1 MPKQSPVPNEL
12 TKPFWDACNEGR
24 LVMQTCTTCDR
35 IQYPPEP
42 VCYQCHSKNNLE
54 WRQMSGRG
62 TIYGFGVMYDSRI
75 RIMQAGQ
82 PFPVAL
88 VQLEED
94 PDILMCANLPGT
106 PPDEVPLG
114 AKVQVEFETTP
125 TTGQKVPEWRVVG

>member
-1 MPKQSPVPNEL
+1 LPKQSPVPNEL

-42 VCYQCHSKNNLE
+42 VCYQCKSTNNLE
-54 WRQMSGRG
+54 WREMSGRG

-94 PDILMCANLPGT
+94 SDILMCANLPGT
-106 PPDEVPLG
+106 PPDDVPLG
-114 AKVQVEFETTP
+114 ASVRVEFETTP
-125 TTGQKVPEWRVVG
+125 TTGQKVPEWRVV

>member
-1 MPKQSPVPNEL
+1 MPKQSPVPTEL

-42 VCYQCHSKNNLE
+42 VCYQCRSKNNLE

-75 RIMQAGQ
+75 RIMQEGQ

-88 VQLEED
+88 VRLEED
-94 PDILMCANLPGT
+94 SDILMCANLPGT
-106 PPDEVPLG
+106 VPDEVPLG
-114 AKVQVEFETTP
+114 ASVQVEFEVTP
-125 TTGQKVPEWRVVG
+125 TTGQKVPEWRVV